1 MSINVSVITTANTTR
16 RFALKSI
23 ESISHLLM
31 NLKRSSRIFT
41 GNVLVIGSGAQTEI
55 FSTTSIACVEMESTN
70 NLEVYLPRGQNLALT
85 SLTTVEAIEPFEGGL
100 EREFFKVQ
108 IDFFFQG
115 GHVIH
120 TCVEGEP
127 KTALSECLVNLT
139 GVFEQP
145 CLAYRLP
152 QGGIGLMNPQAI
164 KRLVIIPGIPDL
176 PKEAWIADDL

>member
-16 RFALKSI
+16 HFVLNSVG
-23 ESISHLLM
+23 SISHLLL

-41 GNVLVIGSGAQTEI
+41 GNLLVIGSGAQTEI
-55 FSTTSIACVEMESTN
+55 FSTASIASVEMESAN
-70 NLEVYLPRGQNLALT
+70 DLEIYLPRGQSLT
-85 SLTTVEAIEPFEGGL
+85 LTALTTVEAIEPFEGGL
-100 EREFFKVQ
+100 ESEFFKVQ
-108 IDFFFQG
+108 IDFFFRG

-127 KTALSECLVNLT
+127 KTALAECLENLT
-139 GVFEQP
+139 GVFEHP

-152 QGGIGLMNPQAI
+152 QGGIGLMNPQAMT
-164 KRLVIIPGIPDL
+164 RLVIIPGIPDL